1 MKELREATEE
11 YIDAFG
17 KEPNI
22 IGRFFDDP
30 ERVASNLR
38 DAIKTGEEYDE
49 YLMLSESDRKKYDE
63 GMLLF

>member
-1 MKELREATEE
+1 MKELREATQE

-17 KEPNI
+17 KQPKI
-22 IGRFFDDP
+22 IGMFFDDP

-49 YLMLSESDRKKYDE
+49 YMLLSESQRKKFDD
-63 GMLLF
+63 GGILF

>member
-1 MKELREATEE
+1 MKELQKAEQE
-11 YIDAFG
+11 YIERFG
-17 KEPNI
+17 KKPNI
-22 IGRFFDDP
+22 IGMFFDDP

-38 DAIKTGEEYDE
+38 NAIKTGEEYDE

>member
-1 MKELREATEE
+1 MRELREATQE
-11 YIDAFG
+11 YVDAFG

-22 IGRFFDDP
+22 IGMLFDDP

-49 YLMLSESDRKKYDE
+49 YLMLSESDRKKFDE